1 MVPRRLDPFRGH
13 SLPEVFTPPRPP
25 PAAAAV
31 FSPCGGYRWWLQRTW
46 QPERPTL
53 VFVGLN
59 PSCADG
65 QRDDP
70 TLRRLVAYG
79 RRWGFGRLEVINLFG
94 AVATTPAALKRMAD
108 PVGTDNEAWIRRCLE
123 RLGPW
128 RSEAIPA
135 RESAGAVPVGPLGS
149 LLWLGKTINFGVIYG
164 MGAQRLAREAGL
176 PQAQAKEFLSRY
188 KQRYPKVFAYL
199 ELQERLA
206 LSLGYV
212 ETILG
217 RRRPFH
223 FDPGGLGRL
232 LGKDPLT
239 IDLEAARRGGMEGQQ
254 LRAAANAPIQGSSAD
269 IIKLAM
275 VHLHRTLRDQ
285 GLPARLLLQVH
296 DELVLEVAPEALEA
310 VRDLTRH
317 TMEEAVLLRVPLKVE
332 AGVGPNWMEAK

>member
-1 MVPRRLDPFRGH
+1 M
-13 SLPEVFTPPRPP
+13 

-108 PVGTDNEAWIRRCLE
+108 PVGADNEAWIRRCLR

-149 LLWLGKTINFGVIYG
+149 LLWLGWGNG
-164 MGAQRLAREAGL
+164 GAWRGRDRAL
-176 PQAQAKEFLSRY
+176 
-188 KQRYPKVFAYL
+188 
-199 ELQERLA
+199 LA
-206 LSLGYV
+206 LV
-212 ETILG
+212 AEFAVK
-217 RRRPFH
+217 PFALCRTASGQPRH
-223 FDPGGLGRL
+223 PLYCPAAMTPGPFASSWGKVPDPSPPHAPCSASVSHPP
-232 LGKDPLT
+232 D
-239 IDLEAARRGGMEGQQ
+239 ARGW
-254 LRAAANAPIQGSSAD
+254 A
-269 IIKLAM
+269 
-275 VHLHRTLRDQ
+275 
-285 GLPARLLLQVH
+285 
-296 DELVLEVAPEALEA
+296 
-310 VRDLTRH
+310 
-317 TMEEAVLLRVPLKVE
+317 
-332 AGVGPNWMEAK
+332 